1 MKNPENPENAEN
13 ARNAKNPQNVCT
25 TPRSLSIDWF
35 RPVAVVGRRDS
46 TPCPLVRRLGVLSQ
60 PGPKT
65 VGIVL

>member
-1 MKNPENPENAEN
+1 MKIMNTGKRGNT
-13 ARNAKNPQNVCT
+13 CT
-25 TPRSLSIDWF
+25 APRPLSIDWF

-46 TPCPLVRRLGVLSQ
+46 TSCPLVRRLEVLSQ

>member
-1 MKNPENPENAEN
+1 MAVENAESS
-13 ARNAKNPQNVCT
+13 RKPCT
-25 TPRSLSIDWF
+25 APLPLSIDRF

-46 TPCPLVRRLGVLSQ
+46 TTCPLVRRLEVLSQ

>member
-1 MKNPENPENAEN
+1 MKTGKGGNT
-13 ARNAKNPQNVCT
+13 CT
-25 TPRSLSIDWF
+25 APCPLSIDWF

-46 TPCPLVRRLGVLSQ
+46 TSCPLVRRLEVLSQ